1 MQIWEACKYASD
13 ASREACKYASR
24 GSKNEHTHD
33 SDMHQPSD
41 IHKGTW
47 MHENAIMQK
56 KIEREV
62 ENSSIV
68 YIRVEKKVSRDEWA
82 ILNMK

>member
-1 MQIWEACKYASD
+1 MQIRKACKYASD

-33 SDMHQPSD
+33 SDMYQAND

-47 MHENAIMQK
+47 MHDNAIMK
-56 KIEREV
+56 KKLRE
-62 ENSSIV
+62 
-68 YIRVEKKVSRDEWA
+68 K
-82 ILNMK
+82 